1 MMKHKLFLLCLLI
14 ILLVGG
20 CSEEPDQ
27 QSVITPVN
35 SSNAEAVSND
45 EPGNLEKK
53 IEEQKQLIQTLEAA
67 NKEYLNLLEAAVSHL
82 DEDSLREFAKMQFCY
97 TLTVNETA
105 VPGNGI
111 VEVDKLPVAVTLLS
125 EMGTNILLPQKIYE
139 QGMLSSDDPLDHLNF
154 MGVEPEDVEVRD
166 GTGIQSFTY
175 IFGEKNSLEEMEFRI
190 SDELKKRLN
199 MDTSVIK
206 VMIR

>member
-1 MMKHKLFLLCLLI
+1 MKHRVISLCLLS

-20 CSEEPDQ
+20 CSQEPDL
-27 QSVITPVN
+27 QSAEVPV
-35 SSNAEAVSND
+35 SAEPASND
-45 EPGNLEKK
+45 GTGNLEKK
-53 IEEQKQLIQTLEAA
+53 IEEQKQMIQTLEAA
-67 NKEYLNLLEAAVSHL
+67 SKEYLNLLESAVSHL
-82 DEDSLREFAKMQFCY
+82 DDENLKEFAQMQFCY

-139 QGMLSSDDPLDHLNF
+139 LGMLSSDDPLEHLNF

-166 GTGIQSFTY
+166 GTGVQSFTY

-190 SDELKKRLN
+190 SDELQSRLGL
-199 MDTSVIK
+199 DTNLIR
-206 VMIR
+206 VMIKK

>member
-1 MMKHKLFLLCLLI
+1 MKHRVISLCLLS

-20 CSEEPDQ
+20 CSQEPDL
-27 QSVITPVN
+27 QSAEVPV
-35 SSNAEAVSND
+35 SAEPASND
-45 EPGNLEKK
+45 GTGNLEKK
-53 IEEQKQLIQTLEAA
+53 IEEQKQMIRTLEAA
-67 NKEYLNLLEAAVSHL
+67 SKEYLNLLESAVSHL
-82 DEDSLREFAKMQFCY
+82 DDENLKEFAQMQFCY

-139 QGMLSSDDPLDHLNF
+139 QGMLSSDDPLEHLNF

-166 GTGIQSFTY
+166 GTGVQSFTY
-175 IFGEKNSLEEMEFRI
+175 IFGEQNSLEEMEFRI
-190 SDELKKRLN
+190 SDELQSRLGL
-199 MDTSVIK
+199 DTNLIR
-206 VMIR
+206 VMIKK